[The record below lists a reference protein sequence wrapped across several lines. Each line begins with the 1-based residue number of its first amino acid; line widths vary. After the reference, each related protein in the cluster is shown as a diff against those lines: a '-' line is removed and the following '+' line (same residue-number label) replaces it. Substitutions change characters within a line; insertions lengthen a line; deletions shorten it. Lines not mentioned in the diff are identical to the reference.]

1 MREAVR
7 KGGSGVFTKHS
18 RTQQQRLLRVLG
30 NAAPNWVPL
39 SRILRLQISKYTARI
54 RELRLK
60 GYGIESMRDCTSPAQ
75 SWYRLVRTPDQPLTL
90 VEPKPRP
97 KRIQHSDDAYR
108 LFD

>member
-1 MREAVR
+1 M
-7 KGGSGVFTKHS
+7 FTARR
-18 RTQQQRLLRVLG
+18 RTQQQRLLHVLRL
-30 NAAPNWVPL
+30 AAPNWVPL

-60 GYGIESMRDCTSPAQ
+60 GYGIESLRDYTGSPKE

-90 VEPKPRP
+90 VEPKAKP
-97 KRIQHSDDAYR
+97 KRIKHPDDAYR